1 MNKNELLRR
10 LPKIDE
16 VLKEGSLVVLS
27 EEKGSLL
34 VTEAVRGVISD
45 MRKNILDIDEER
57 LAVLDSAA
65 EGALHGS
72 NESKSALAA
81 FFSQFEP
88 ANVAVKAAA
97 RLAEDESLNLML

>member
-16 VLKEGSLVVLS
+16 VLKEGSLIVLA

-45 MRKNILDIDEER
+45 MRKSILYDNMLGYLVELIGDSEELVHTLKNIGFTDEEIR
-57 LAVLDSAA
+57 YELD
-65 EGALHGS
+65 
-72 NESKSALAA
+72 
-81 FFSQFEP
+81 
-88 ANVAVKAAA
+88 
-97 RLAEDESLNLML
+97 R